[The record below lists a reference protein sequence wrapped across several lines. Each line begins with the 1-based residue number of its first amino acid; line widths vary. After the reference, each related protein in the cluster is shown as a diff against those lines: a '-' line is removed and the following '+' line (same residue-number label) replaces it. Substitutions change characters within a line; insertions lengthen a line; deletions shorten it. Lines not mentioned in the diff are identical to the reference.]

1 MIFLSLS
8 RQADNLPSV
17 LGVGEG
23 SPQEGG
29 GPQPDASG
37 SVRGVKDSS
46 RGSLDA
52 RGPVPGVQLAFDS
65 LDCGACGV
73 LTNTHF
79 SIHTKHWST
88 TTFFKIIFEKFFLSR
103 FNKKK

>member
-17 LGVGEG
+17 LGV
-23 SPQEGG
+23 GG

-73 LTNTHF
+73 STNTHF
-79 SIHTKHWST
+79 SIHTKH
-88 TTFFKIIFEKFFLSR
+88 ICALELHFLKLFLKS
-103 FNKKK
+103 FS

>member
-23 SPQEGG
+23 SPEEG

-46 RGSLDA
+46 RGSLNA

-73 LTNTHF
+73 LTNIHL
-79 SIHTKHWST
+79 SIHKTQHIYVHWST
-88 TTFFKIIFEKFFLSR
+88 TTFFKIIFEKFS
-103 FNKKK
+103 